1 MTKGQCQ
8 VGRAARCQIIRCTE
22 LESAKGTRDAAGV
35 VDVND
40 QVARLGC
47 RPSQR
52 HLANWLGRA
61 MLPPADLRTSFV
73 FSHGLL
79 LSDAGHDLQIFL
91 PRMPFGVGQWGQTLG
106 TSITRTG
113 TYKHRAETGRS
124 HTHTQ
129 EKAERYNFMSWSWR
143 LQNAAEIFL
152 TDGFIAMRCSYQF
165 CAGIARR
172 TLAAI
177 SRRLKG
183 QNRLQLWRGF
193 VGRGKKWRRGTTLDY
208 FSGSGI
214 IPEVLS

>member
-106 TSITRTG
+106 TSITRKR
-113 TYKHRAETGRS
+113 TYNHRPG
-124 HTHTQ
+124 
-129 EKAERYNFMSWSWR
+129 ERVDHILIRKER
-143 LQNAAEIFL
+143 LSVTIL
-152 TDGFIAMRCSYQF
+152 CLGPGGYRM
-165 CAGIARR
+165 
-172 TLAAI
+172 
-177 SRRLKG
+177 RLKS
-183 QNRLQLWRGF
+183 F
-193 VGRGKKWRRGTTLDY
+193 
-208 FSGSGI
+208 
-214 IPEVLS
+214 